1 MTVSD
6 IHQLLK
12 VIDLTDL
19 NPLNYPRTVKRFS
32 IGGRSLKGTVPHSD
46 QPTTNAKPKQA
57 KVVFAQQAIF
67 LGSSKAYTSAAFLGL
82 AIASGILW
90 PEGSRANTVPSSATP
105 TPEMQPTSDGVS
117 NSQGGQNQARAP
129 EGDSEWQPSLLRNLS
144 EINDNSNWA
153 NSSSDDRG
161 VESVKSPKSGLATEL
176 SESESQTPVAG
187 SQSRPNSAVS
197 PSAIEPNSS
206 TSASSQTL
214 SNDSGDSSAPSAI
227 PRRQSARRSNSAFSA
242 GTPEFHATPE
252 VPGAIVIESEL
263 SDNSVSVV
271 YRVNSGETLA
281 QIARRHNVSVDEII
295 RANNLSDPNF
305 IQANQNLRIP
315 QRASYRSLFQNPSSN
330 QPYKFGNSQNL
341 ATQYPDGEPSVSGRT
356 GRGLG
361 SNQSRFG
368 RPVTPLEAS
377 SKLKSKTS
385 KPIGTGLSRV
395 QPYTLT
401 PKNEAESQLSL
412 DRLATM
418 KASGSIAEPTAI
430 SGQTLL
436 ARGGVQAQLVS
447 SEIDLQSKPSD
458 KKGES
463 PAQLHTSRLR
473 ADVDRL
479 RQEYQMQ
486 QAQKLADASQPT
498 PQEPSSPEDLTPTS
512 PQQPLLLRRIN
523 PEFDPDA
530 YQRQK
535 EAAGGNT
542 QPPER
547 SAQSPELTAP
557 NGAASLQ
564 PEREPEAGRQDD
576 DESMVATAP
585 LGSSAYD
592 PLQNPALG
600 RIVSP
605 DLPPLPGPD
614 TYLPGGS
621 MRFAGYIWPSR
632 GILTSGYGWRWG
644 RMHRGIDIAA
654 PIGTPIFAAAPGV
667 VTYAGWNSGGYGN
680 LVEIEHPDGSLTL
693 YAHNSRV
700 LVNKGQ
706 KVAQGHQIAEMGS
719 TGRSTGPHLHFEIH
733 PSGKGAVNPMAL
745 LPSERDN
752 LSQR

>member
-1 MTVSD
+1 M
-6 IHQLLK
+6 
-12 VIDLTDL
+12 
-19 NPLNYPRTVKRFS
+19 
-32 IGGRSLKGTVPHSD
+32 KGTVPHSD
-46 QPTTNAKPKQA
+46 QPATKANKKQA
-57 KVVFAQQAIF
+57 QVVFAQQAIF
-67 LGSSKAYTSAAFLGL
+67 LSSSKAYTSAAFLGL

-90 PEGSRANTVPSSATP
+90 PEGSQAQTVPTVATL

-117 NSQGGQNQARAP
+117 NSQGGEDQATASAQ
-129 EGDSEWQPSLLRNLS
+129 DSEWQPSLLRNLS
-144 EINDNSNWA
+144 ELNRNSNSV
-153 NSSSDDRG
+153 NSDSQQG
-161 VESVKSPKSGLATEL
+161 TEPVKAPKSGVAEL
-176 SESESQTPVAG
+176 SEPESQAPVAG
-187 SQSRPNSAVS
+187 SQSQPDALLSRPSVIESDSSSAGS
-197 PSAIEPNSS
+197 REAFTP
-206 TSASSQTL
+206 
-214 SNDSGDSSAPSAI
+214 DSGDSSESFATPF
-227 PRRQSARRSNSAFSA
+227 RRSEQRNSALSEA
-242 GTPEFHATPE
+242 TSSRQPHATPE

-281 QIARRHNVSVDEII
+281 QIARRHNVSVEEII
-295 RANNLSDPNF
+295 RANNLTDPNL

-315 QRASYRSLFQNPSSN
+315 QRASHRSFFQNPSSN

-341 ATQYPDGEPSVSGRT
+341 ASESVSGDQSVS
-356 GRGLG
+356 GLENKG
-361 SNQSRFG
+361 SRLNQSANG
-368 RPVTPLEAS
+368 NPAIAS
-377 SKLKSKTS
+377 ELSEPNESKTL
-385 KPIGTGLSRV
+385 KRIGNQFSRV

-401 PKNEAESQLSL
+401 PQNEAESQFSL
-412 DRLATM
+412 DELATM
-418 KASGSIAEPTAI
+418 KASGTITEPTAI
-430 SGQTLL
+430 GGESFLT
-436 ARGGVQAQLVS
+436 RGKLQAQLVS
-447 SEIDLQSKPSD
+447 STVDLKSKSSEV
-458 KKGES
+458 KGDS

-486 QAQKLADASQPT
+486 QAQQLANASQQT
-498 PQEPSSPEDLTPTS
+498 PPEPSSPEEDINRT
-512 PQQPLLLRRIN
+512 QHQPLLLRRIN
-523 PEFDPDA
+523 PEFNPDA

-542 QPPER
+542 EPPEQFAE
-547 SAQSPELTAP
+547 SDTLTSP
-557 NGAASLQ
+557 NSAASLRPGQ
-564 PEREPEAGRQDD
+564 ELVAERSDD
-576 DESMVATAP
+576 DDPVVATAP

-614 TYLPGGS
+614 TYLPGGT
-621 MRFAGYIWPSR
+621 MRFTGYIWPSR

-667 VTYAGWNSGGYGN
+667 VTYAGWNSGGFGN

-700 LVNKGQ
+700 LVSEGQ

-733 PSGKGAVNPMAL
+733 PSGQGAVNPMAL